1 MNASAKAAPSIEGA
15 DNRGQTT
22 VLMLGGQLLAEFSL
36 FRQATPDPKRS
47 LSAYESRG
55 DSLDRRVL

>member
-22 VLMLGGQLLAEFSL
+22 VLMLGGQLLADYSPKRLTEAGQKQTVDTPL
-36 FRQATPDPKRS
+36 FRQ
-47 LSAYESRG
+47 
-55 DSLDRRVL
+55 